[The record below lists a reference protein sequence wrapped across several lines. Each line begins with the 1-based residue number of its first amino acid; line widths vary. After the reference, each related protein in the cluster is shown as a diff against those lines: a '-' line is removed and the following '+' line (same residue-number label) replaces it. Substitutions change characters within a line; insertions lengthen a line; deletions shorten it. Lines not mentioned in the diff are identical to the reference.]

1 VKSSKSKVQSTVW
14 HAAIAAVVMLAFTS
28 LAGQDKGLKASNGWV
43 KQPASG
49 ETEAMAFVTLQNP
62 GMYEVNVTSAKTDA
76 AGRVELR
83 DASQSGDARLKPVTF
98 INVPSYG
105 RVDMTPAGVHLM
117 LVGLK
122 RPLKEGDTVALTLS
136 TDMDI
141 TLDVTASVRGR

>member
-1 VKSSKSKVQSTVW
+1 VRRVVLVT
-14 HAAIAAVVMLAFTS
+14 AAIVGALASAMLSA
-28 LAGQDKGLKASNGWV
+28 QDSGVKASNGRV
-43 KQPASG
+43 TLPGPG
-49 ETEAMAFVTLQNP
+49 ETEAMAFVTIENP